1 MGIRT
6 RFLVRRVAPVGVIG
20 LGREVSEI
28 EIVDS
33 ECAGEGI
40 GSVEHRLGGRTD
52 GFLVIFV
59 QARKFRPRL
68 L

>member
-1 MGIRT
+1 M
-6 RFLVRRVAPVGVIG
+6 GVIG